1 MALVVRIFLIG
12 CYLGLVI
19 IHSKAGLGIPR
30 IICFAW
36 TVKLTLVDIIS
47 LIRFR
52 TFIAYI
58 GLYALI
64 YHVGLYTR

>member
-1 MALVVRIFLIG
+1 MALVVRILLIG

-19 IHSKAGLGIPR
+19 MHSKGKAGLGIPR

-36 TVKLTLVDIIS
+36 TVKLTLVDITS

-58 GLYALI
+58 YALI
-64 YHVGLYTR
+64 YRVYTRQ